1 MAGPRICVVGSV
13 NMDLVVATPVL
24 PVPGQ
29 TVLGGPFATHPGG
42 KGANQAVAAARAG
55 GQVSFVGRVGA
66 DAFGDT
72 LRAGLEAEGIDI
84 AHLRVAPEEPT
95 GVALIAVD
103 PSGQN
108 TIIVAP
114 GANAA
119 VTVDDVDAAAE
130 RITGAD
136 VLLLQLEVPLEVV
149 AHAAALAAEAGVRVV
164 LNTAPAQPLPNDLLA
179 CCEYLILNETEAEI
193 LTGVLPTD
201 WESAEVAAARL
212 REYGARQVIVTLGA
226 RGAVLAGP
234 DGVVPQPAFP
244 VASRD
249 AVGAGDAFVGTFS
262 VGVGSGLA
270 APEALR
276 RAAAAGALA
285 TLTSGAQPSLPTAA
299 AVDAFLAECGEN

>member
-149 AHAAALAAEAGVRVV
+149 AHAAALAAEARVRVV

-262 VGVGSGLA
+262 VGVGSGLT

>member
-149 AHAAALAAEAGVRVV
+149 AHAAALAAEARVRVV

-193 LTGVLPTD
+193 LTGVLPSD
-201 WESAEVAAARL
+201 WESAEAAAARL
-212 REYGARQVIVTLGA
+212 QEYGARQVIVTLGA

-262 VGVGSGLA
+262 VGVGSGLT

>member
-193 LTGVLPTD
+193 LTGVLPSD

-262 VGVGSGLA
+262 VGVGSGLT

>member
-149 AHAAALAAEAGVRVV
+149 ARAAALAAEAGVRVV
-164 LNTAPAQPLPNDLLA
+164 LNTAPAQPLPDDLLA

-262 VGVGSGLA
+262 VGVGSRLT

>member
-24 PVPGQ
+24 PVSGQ

-193 LTGVLPTD
+193 LTGVLPSD
-201 WESAEVAAARL
+201 WESAEAAAARL
-212 REYGARQVIVTLGA
+212 QEYGARQVIVTLGA

-262 VGVGSGLA
+262 VGVGSGLT

>member
-13 NMDLVVATPVL
+13 NMDLVVATPML

-84 AHLRVAPEEPT
+84 TNLRVAPEEPT

-119 VTVDDVDAAAE
+119 VTVGDVNAAAD

-149 AHAAALAAEAGVRVV
+149 AHAAALAAGAGVRVV
-164 LNTAPAQPLPNDLLA
+164 LNPAPAQPLSDDLLA
-179 CCEYLILNETEAEI
+179 CCECLILNETEAEI
-193 LTGVLPTD
+193 LTGALPTD
-201 WESAEVAAARL
+201 WESAEAAAARL
-212 REYGARQVIVTLGA
+212 QEHGVRQVIITLGA

-234 DGVVPQPAFP
+234 DGVVRQPSFP
-244 VASRD
+244 VAARD
-249 AVGAGDAFVGTFS
+249 AVGAGDAFVGTFA
-262 VGVGSGLA
+262 VGVGGGLA

-285 TLTSGAQPSLPTAA
+285 TLTAGAQPSLPTAV
-299 AVDAFLAECGEN
+299 AVDAFLAERERS